1 MEISLLS
8 LREESHEREPEK
20 NKKKIKEI
28 DWYILM
34 KKVSLFMIHSAI
46 DFQYSSSSVFAGV
59 PFVYSF
65 FIFQQI

>member
-1 MEISLLS
+1 
-8 LREESHEREPEK
+8 
-20 NKKKIKEI
+20 
-28 DWYILM
+28 M